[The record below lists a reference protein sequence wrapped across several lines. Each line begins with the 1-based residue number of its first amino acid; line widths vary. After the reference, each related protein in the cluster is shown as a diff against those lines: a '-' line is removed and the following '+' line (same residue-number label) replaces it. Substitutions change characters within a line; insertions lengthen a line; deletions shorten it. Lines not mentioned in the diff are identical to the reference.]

1 MQLEEESQILTT
13 FATPFGR
20 YKWKRL
26 SFRISSAPEEYQ
38 QRMHQVLEGLQGVH
52 VCADDILF
60 CGKGNALEEA
70 EKDHDKNIT
79 NIFERF

>member
-52 VCADDILF
+52 VCADDILT
-60 CGKGNALEEA
+60 CGFRKHSRGSR
-70 EKDHDKNIT
+70 
-79 NIFERF
+79 ERSRQEHNKII